1 VATPALAGPRCGLGL
16 ALTLTLALAACGG
29 GSGESGASAAP
40 VPPTPPSAPS
50 ISVAP
55 VSPQPGQPVTLAA
68 SSNDP
73 QHGALSYA
81 WSLGDGATASG
92 PVVTHSYA
100 AQGSYTI
107 RVTVTDADQLTNSAQ
122 LPIDV
127 EYPPP
132 AAPTVQVS
140 AAALYPGQLVGLSGS
155 TTDPNNLALSYSWNF
170 GDGGSGSGAS
180 VTHAY
185 AQPGSYTV
193 TLTATNSAGHFAS
206 GTAQLSV
213 LAPSQTA
220 AADAFTPYCS
230 GPLCGDTDAHTYSGH
245 GVGLWG
251 YINTTAQDAV
261 ISIRIAG
268 LSAANSVTLLFSNG
282 QAVSA
287 DALPSAG
294 TPAANSSPAAVAAA
308 APLAAAAAAAADD
321 DPWAAAAITP
331 DRVQTEEL
339 AHEQML
345 EHNHALALSL
355 LQRPLTRQ
363 AAAQGLTTAAAAA
376 PPPVGASRT
385 WYDLYGSP
393 ATPAVAYTASVIYTC
408 GLASGRNA
416 VFWLDPNVTAA
427 GAVKAGELAA
437 LEAAYC
443 GAQGGYA
450 RLTGL
455 LGDVWGPAAARHAGY
470 LIQDSA
476 TALQDV
482 NIVILQ
488 VPADTSWGGYFD
500 AANDYLSSAVPSSN
514 QALAFFINGT
524 NLPGNSAYYTSTLLH
539 ESTHMINFYQ
549 RTVARGTIHDT
560 WLEETSAMMTED
572 IVAPAV
578 NAGYSTLPI
587 RIDAY
592 LHSGGGISYITWPS
606 QVSTGSYGMGGSF
619 AAFLDRRY
627 GLAIYQ
633 QLVTSCN
640 DGAGGSSYACLDTL
654 IRQNGGNGLA
664 DELARAGASVFATLA
679 DHDLPWGLG
688 YAATMAGTYQL
699 PGFDLSALA
708 SLRPN
713 PASALDAGYTA
724 TTQTYQVDT
733 GSGSYERDNVLV
745 PAQTTLLV
753 VVH

>member
-1 VATPALAGPRCGLGL
+1 
-16 ALTLTLALAACGG
+16 
-29 GSGESGASAAP
+29 
-40 VPPTPPSAPS
+40 
-50 ISVAP
+50 
-55 VSPQPGQPVTLAA
+55 
-68 SSNDP
+68 
-73 QHGALSYA
+73 
-81 WSLGDGATASG
+81 LGDGATASG

-107 RVTVTDADQLTNSAQ
+107 RVTVTDADQLSNSAQ
-122 LPIDV
+122 LPIDI

-140 AAALYPGQLVGLSGS
+140 AAALYTGQLVGLSGS
-155 TTDPNNLALSYSWNF
+155 TTDPNNLTLSYSWNF
-170 GDGGSGSGAS
+170 GDGSSDRGTS

-185 AQPGSYTV
+185 AQPGSYTI
-193 TLTATNSAGHFAS
+193 TLTATNSAGHSAS

-220 AADAFTPYCS
+220 ATDSFMPYCS

-251 YINTTAQDAV
+251 YVNNTAQDAV
-261 ISIRIAG
+261 ISIKIAG
-268 LSAANSVTLLFSNG
+268 LPAANSVTLLFSNG

-294 TPAANSSPAAVAAA
+294 TLAANSSPAASSSPATAAA
-308 APLAAAAAAAADD
+308 AVPAAAAATVVPD
-321 DPWAAAAITP
+321 DPGAAITL

-355 LQRPLTRQ
+355 LQRPVTRV
-363 AAAQGLTTAAAAA
+363 AAARGLTTAATAA
-376 PPPVGASRT
+376 PPPVGTSRT

-393 ATPAVAYTASVIYTC
+393 TTPAVPYTASVIYTC
-408 GLASGRNA
+408 GLATGRNA

-427 GAVKAGELAA
+427 GAVQAGELAA
-437 LEAAYC
+437 LESAYC

-455 LGDVWGPAAARHAGY
+455 LGDVWGPAAARHADY

-482 NIVILQ
+482 NIIILQ

-524 NLPGNSAYYTSTLLH
+524 NLPGNSAYYISTLLH

-640 DGAGGSSYACLDTL
+640 DGSGGSSYACLDTL
-654 IRQNGGNGLA
+654 IRQNSGNGLA
-664 DELARAGASVFATLA
+664 DELARAGASVFAA
-679 DHDLPWGLG
+679 VGDHDLPWGLG
-688 YAATMAGTYQL
+688 YAATMAGSYQL
-699 PGFDLSALA
+699 PGFDLSALT

-713 PASALDAGYTA
+713 PATALGATYTA
-724 TTQTYQVDT
+724 TTQTYQVDS
-733 GSGSYERDNVLV
+733 GSDSYERDNVLV